1 MLLYNH
7 ITSLDEIKS
16 RLMIYGW
23 KQMEEKIIDF
33 AVGVAE
39 YEALKNMCYA
49 FYDYSTNN
57 KGIFTAMF
65 WYNKYENE

>member
-1 MLLYNH
+1 
-7 ITSLDEIKS
+7 
-16 RLMIYGW
+16 MIYGW